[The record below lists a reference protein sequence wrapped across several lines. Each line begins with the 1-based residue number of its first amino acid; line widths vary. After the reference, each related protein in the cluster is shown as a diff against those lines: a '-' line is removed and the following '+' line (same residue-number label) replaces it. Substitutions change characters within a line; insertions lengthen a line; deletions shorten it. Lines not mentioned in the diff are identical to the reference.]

1 MIAQHILEEVVYE
14 QFNTFTRKNIGT
26 IREIDFNYLTKSHL
40 ITVLTGVRR
49 CGKSTLLRQIARF
62 YSTFYYINFDDERLA
77 DFEIND
83 FRTLLLIF
91 QKKQKSTVFFID
103 EIQMVEG
110 WERFVRRLFEQEN
123 KVYITGSNSKLLSS
137 ELSTHLT
144 GRYQKIELYPFSFKE
159 FLSFKNVKYS
169 EPTSAKQAE
178 ILKTLDDYIS
188 KGGFPEYRALDD
200 KEYLRLVYNDIIYRD
215 LIVRFGIKN
224 TKAFKQ
230 LSNYLFTNFTKE
242 TSYNSLR
249 KLFGIS
255 SPSTTSEYVSYLQ
268 QAYLLFECYKYDY
281 SLKKQIVYNKKVY
294 VIDTG
299 LRSAIALNFSKKL
312 GQNIENIVFLE
323 LKRRQKEVFF
333 YKTKDHY
340 EVDFIVHE
348 NPIKLIQV
356 SYTMLNIETANREK
370 RALISAMKELDLQ
383 KSIIITYNEESTI
396 IERNKQ
402 IKIIPLWKFL
412 INISYD

>member
-1 MIAQHILEEVVYE
+1 MSNLIHLHKKKTGV
-14 QFNTFTRKNIGT
+14 
-26 IREIDFNYLTKSHL
+26 IREIDFNYITESHL

-49 CGKSTLLRQIARF
+49 CGKSTLLKQISRF
-62 YSTFYYINFDDERLA
+62 YSSFYYINFDDERLA

-91 QKKQKSTVFFID
+91 QKKTQSKVFFLD

-110 WERFVRRLFEQEN
+110 WERFVRRLFEQEY
-123 KVYITGSNSKLLSS
+123 KIYITGSNSKLLSS
-137 ELSTHLT
+137 ELATHLT
-144 GRYQKIELYPFSFKE
+144 GRYQKIEIYPFSFNE
-159 FLSFKNVKYS
+159 FLNFKKINYT

-178 ILKTLDDYIS
+178 ILNALDDYIL
-188 KGGFPEYRALDD
+188 KGGFPEYRTLDD
-200 KEYLRLVYNDIIYRD
+200 KEYLRLIYNDVIYRD

-230 LSNYLFTNFTKE
+230 LSNFLFTNFTKE
-242 TSYNSLR
+242 ISYNSLR
-249 KLFGIS
+249 KLFKIS

-281 SLKKQIVYNKKVY
+281 SLKKQIIYNKKIY
-294 VIDTG
+294 TIDTG
-299 LRSAIALNFSKKL
+299 LRNAIALNFSKNL

-323 LKRRQKEVFF
+323 LKRRQKEVYF
-333 YKTKDHY
+333 YKTKDNY

-348 NPIKLIQV
+348 NPIILIQV
-356 SYTMLNIETANREK
+356 SYTMLDKKTANREK
-370 RALISAMKELDLQ
+370 RSLLTAMKELSLAT
-383 KSIIITYNEESTI
+383 SMIITYNEESI
-396 IERNKQ
+396 ITENNKE

-412 INISYD
+412 MQL